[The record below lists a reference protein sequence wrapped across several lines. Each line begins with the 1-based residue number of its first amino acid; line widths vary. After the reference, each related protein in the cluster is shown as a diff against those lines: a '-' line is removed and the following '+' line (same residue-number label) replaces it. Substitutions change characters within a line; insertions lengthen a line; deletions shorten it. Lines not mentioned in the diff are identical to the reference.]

1 MKKAEYQLVLQFP
14 CDSAEQFDAVV
25 KLEDA
30 LIAELPE
37 GMADVDGHD
46 SGCGE
51 ANIFILTA
59 EPSET
64 FEHARAVVNKAS
76 GLGRVLR
83 AAYRHIGAKE
93 YSVLWPPGETRFAV
107 A

>member
-1 MKKAEYQLVLQFP
+1 MLQFP
-14 CDSAEQFDAVV
+14 CNSMEQFDAVV
-25 KLEDA
+25 GLEDA

-46 SGCGE
+46 AGSGE

-59 EPSET
+59 EPNET
-64 FEHARAVVNKAS
+64 FEHARAVVNKTS
-76 GLGRVLR
+76 GLARVLR
-83 AAYRHIGAKE
+83 AAYRQLDTEE
-93 YSVLWPPGETRFAV
+93 YSVLWPPGETRFVV